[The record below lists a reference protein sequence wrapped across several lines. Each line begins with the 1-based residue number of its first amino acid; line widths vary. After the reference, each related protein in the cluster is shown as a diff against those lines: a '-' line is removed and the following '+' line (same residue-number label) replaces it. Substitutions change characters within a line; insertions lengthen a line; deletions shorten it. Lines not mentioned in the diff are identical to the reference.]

1 MSHVWLRK
9 DENELGVRESQVE
22 ESTSEEAQRG
32 ERRALE
38 ELKEVSV
45 SMRMERGE
53 QGNDHFE
60 MRKGRWEETRSWK
73 SS

>member
-1 MSHVWLRK
+1 MK
-9 DENELGVRESQVE
+9 KP
-22 ESTSEEAQRG
+22 RG